1 VVINMFIAIIMSAIT
16 IMLIFD
22 SMNNNIVFCVF

>member
-16 IMLIFD
+16 IMLIFA
-22 SMNNNIVFCVF
+22 SMNNNIVFFVF